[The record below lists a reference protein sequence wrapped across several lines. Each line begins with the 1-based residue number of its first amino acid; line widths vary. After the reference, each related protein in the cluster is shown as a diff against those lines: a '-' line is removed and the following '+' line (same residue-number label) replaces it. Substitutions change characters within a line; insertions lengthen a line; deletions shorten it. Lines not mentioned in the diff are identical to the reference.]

1 MLRGL
6 APVVDR
12 GSRLLVLGSFP
23 GEASLTAGYYYAHP
37 RNQFWPIL
45 GAALGLPLADWPF
58 ERRYRAVLESGLAIW
73 DVYAGCRREGSL
85 DGSIRDPSVNDFEAL
100 LQRAPGLRAVLFNGR
115 TAARHEAWFAG
126 RGLATRVLPST
137 SPAFAGMSVADK
149 LERWREAI
157 EVLR

>member
-12 GSRLLVLGSFP
+12 ASRLLLLGSFP
-23 GEASLTAGYYYAHP
+23 GEASLAAGCYYAHP

-45 GAALGLPLADWPF
+45 GRVLGLPLADWPF
-58 ERRYRAVLESGLAIW
+58 EQRYRAVLDAGLAIW

-85 DGSIRDPSVNDFEAL
+85 DSRIRDAAANDFETML
-100 LQRAPGLRAVLFNGR
+100 RRAPGLHAVLFNGR
-115 TAARHEAWFAG
+115 AAGRYEPWFAS
-126 RGLATRVLPST
+126 RGLPTRVLPST
-137 SPAFAGMSVADK
+137 SPAFAAMSAACK

-157 EVLR
+157 ETLR